1 MGSINKR
8 DLKAYVRYDGSGRVV
23 AGSLVLRRSIP
34 KVGKWQEVQGYE
46 CCNTDQQTIVVDITS
61 NFPLVS
67 VDFVLFTAQMITP
80 NGYLE
85 FYTGQNAADQ
95 YELAT
100 VLNNTIPGYGH
111 FKVDGYGN
119 LLLEVSY
126 EAATIFAAN
135 GTSVLGANAFSD

>member
-34 KVGKWQEVQGYE
+34 KVGKWQEIQGYE
-46 CCNTDQQTIVVDITS
+46 CCNQDQQTLIVDIQTT
-61 NFPLVS
+61 FPMVN
-67 VDFVLFTAQMITP
+67 VDFVISS
-80 NGYLE
+80 
-85 FYTGQNAADQ
+85 TGGNSDYIYSHTGTNSPADQ

-100 VLNNTIPGYGH
+100 LLNNTLPGLGH
-111 FKVDGYGN
+111 FKVDGYGQ

-126 EAATIFAAN
+126 EVSSIFAAN
-135 GTSVLGANAFSD
+135 GSTGLAAIAFND

>member
-34 KVGKWQEVQGYE
+34 KVGKWQEIQGYE
-46 CCNTDQQTIVVDITS
+46 CCNQDQQTIIVDIQS
-61 NFPLVS
+61 IFPITN
-67 VDFVLFTAQMITP
+67 VDFVLATAQMITP
-80 NGYLE
+80 NGNLY

-100 VLNNTIPGYGH
+100 VLNNTISGYGH

-119 LLLEVSY
+119 LILEVSY

-135 GTSVLGANAFSD
+135 GTSILGATAFAD

>member
-34 KVGKWQEVQGYE
+34 KVGKWQEIQGYE
-46 CCNTDQQTIVVDITS
+46 CCNQDQQTLIVDIQST
-61 NFPLVS
+61 FPMVN
-67 VDFVLFTAQMITP
+67 VDFVIASDDNSEYI
-80 NGYLE
+80 YS
-85 FYTGQNAADQ
+85 YTGINSPADQ

-100 VLNNTIPGYGH
+100 LLNNTLPGLGH
-111 FKVDGYGN
+111 FKVDGYGQ

-126 EAATIFAAN
+126 EVSSTFTAN
-135 GTSVLGANAFSD
+135 GSTGLAAFAFND